1 MPAWPQN
8 SFTGSTISVRIQR
21 DLPHSI
27 MSNKKIQTLTQL
39 KRQVEH
45 ARARGQQVVLTNGC
59 FDVVHR
65 GHLQLLY
72 DAKALGDLLIVAVN
86 TDESVRN
93 IKGPNRPINPEVDRA
108 ELLAAL
114 EMVDYV
120 TLFAKPD
127 PYDIIVAL
135 LPDVL
140 VKGGDWQADEVIG
153 GDVVTAHG
161 GRVAILPLVENY
173 SSTALIE
180 RIRQG

>member
-1 MPAWPQN
+1 
-8 SFTGSTISVRIQR
+8 
-21 DLPHSI
+21 
-27 MSNKKIQTLTQL
+27 MSNDKIQTVTQL
-39 KRQVEH
+39 KSEVED
-45 ARARGQQVVLTNGC
+45 AKARGQQVVLTNGC
-59 FDVVHR
+59 FDVLHR

-72 DAKALGDLLIVAVN
+72 DAKALGDLLIVAIN
-86 TDESVRN
+86 TDESVKN
-93 IKGPNRPINPEVDRA
+93 LKGPDRPINPEMDRA

-140 VKGGDWQADEVIG
+140 VKGGDWQANEVVG

-161 GRVAILPLVENY
+161 GRVEIVPLVENY